1 MTHPVRLETTL
12 PRQNTSRPIL
22 AVIGLLTLAACGIRP
37 EPLTDEAN
45 VSRARADRAVIAQN
59 YVPLDGPLSLGGAIA
74 RALKYNYDS
83 QLAQAEIGLQEK
95 QLDLAMAQMLP
106 RLATQAGYNWRNNPN
121 AAESINV
128 RTREQSLA
136 WSYSE
141 QPERGNADITF
152 SWNALDL
159 GVSYFQAKQQ
169 GWRALIAV
177 ERRRKVIDNIVKTT
191 AQAYWRASA
200 AERMLPKIDPMLA
213 EARRSL
219 VTSQKVAAQS
229 LQNPMVLLDFQQNMI
244 IVLAELEKIRNDMAA
259 AQVEIT
265 SLINVPPGSR
275 ISYSTAPED
284 MHPAFAIDNHK
295 LEDIGLAMRPELRIE
310 AYQQHIDRQ
319 DIYKEI
325 LKMMPGVGVFGS
337 LNYDSN
343 NLLYKNTWG
352 ELGVRATFNLFN
364 MVQGPRAIAVA
375 EKSVEL
381 DEQRRIALSVALLGQ
396 INLSVQEYA
405 NALDSYKT
413 AEQMDRIGQ
422 QVGRVADNVTLAGVQ
437 TEADRVRRQ
446 LTVLT
451 TRINRDKALARVH
464 GALTSVYSSVGV
476 DLVPAGADLNA
487 LADLTKQVEAAI
499 RDWQS
504 GRLPELPMVTAAVN

>member
-1 MTHPVRLETTL
+1 MSLKNLR
-12 PRQNTSRPIL
+12 RPAVL
-22 AVIGLLTLAACGIRP
+22 ALGLLGLAACSLRP
-37 EPLTDEAN
+37 DPLTDADN
-45 VSRARADRAVIAQN
+45 VNRAQADKAVIAQN

-83 QLAQAEIGLQEK
+83 QLAAAEISLQEK

-106 RLATQAGYNWRNNPN
+106 RLATEAGYGWRSRPN

-128 RTREQSLA
+128 ITRQRSLA

-141 QPERGNADITF
+141 EPNHGNADIAF

-177 ERRRKVIDNIVKTT
+177 ERRRKVIDNIVKST
-191 AQAYWRASA
+191 AQAYWRAA
-200 AERMLPKIDPMLA
+200 AASRLLPKIDPMMV

-219 VTSQKVAAQS
+219 AVSQKVGAQN
-229 LQNPMVLLDFQQNMI
+229 LQSPLALLDFQQNMI

-275 ISYSTAPED
+275 IVYSTAPED
-284 MHPAFAIDNHK
+284 MKPAFAIDNHK

-319 DIYKEI
+319 DVYKEI

-337 LNYDSN
+337 LNYDSS

-375 EKSVEL
+375 EQSVTL

-396 INLSVQEYA
+396 INLSIQEYA
-405 NALDSYKT
+405 NALDSLKT
-413 AEQMDRIGQ
+413 AEQMDAIGR

-451 TRINRDKALARVH
+451 TRVNRDKALARVH
-464 GALTSVYSSVGV
+464 GALTGVYSTVGV
-476 DLVPAGADLNA
+476 DLVPAGADLN
-487 LADLTKQVEAAI
+487 DLPELTRQVEGAI
-499 RDWQS
+499 RDWQA
-504 GRLPELPMVTAAVN
+504 GRLPTLPAAAVAAN